1 MQAPDLSPR
10 TLFESATAQNLDAKA
25 AILIGVSILE
35 LCLVIAMTNISL
47 MQDTPFNFEVVYE
60 NYRDFVLHDS
70 TKTVEWYSK
79 PVAFK
84 AFEYLVA
91 LELVRRVDGSNRNT
105 PRQFQQMRLM
115 LEAAQVQEVLQ
126 KYPRLPTHV
135 KGWLKV

>member
-70 TKTVEWYSK
+70 TMSYVLFVKIGWFFTVTLLLLFI
-79 PVAFK
+79 A
-84 AFEYLVA
+84 
-91 LELVRRVDGSNRNT
+91 
-105 PRQFQQMRLM
+105 RQI
-115 LEAAQVQEVLQ
+115 
-126 KYPRLPTHV
+126 H
-135 KGWLKV
+135 